1 MLERCIATDKARK
14 KRPAESDVFYQ
25 KLEILRKMQEETR
38 EMLGWTLTLQTTTL
52 NIKPEM
58 HNIALFHD
66 VVFAFEA

>member
-38 EMLGWTLTLQTTTL
+38 EVLGL
-52 NIKPEM
+52 NSDASNDDPK
-58 HNIALFHD
+58 H
-66 VVFAFEA
+66 